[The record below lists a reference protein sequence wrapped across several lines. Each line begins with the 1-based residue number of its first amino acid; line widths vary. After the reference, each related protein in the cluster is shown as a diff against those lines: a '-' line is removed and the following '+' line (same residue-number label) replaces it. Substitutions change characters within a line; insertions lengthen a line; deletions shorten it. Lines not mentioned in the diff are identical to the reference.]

1 MTVLGSARGWVY
13 RLAENHFQDLM
24 SSKSFSFAML
34 SHPGRVRKGNEDMCA
49 ANPDIGAFVVC
60 DGMGG
65 AAAGEIASKMA
76 TDAFLASL
84 APPEDD
90 EDAPPRTPTPDV
102 RLDIAIRAANSSV
115 FNHAVKNPQ
124 NRGMGTTLVALLLRP
139 AHAGAAT
146 ALTLAHVGD
155 SRCYLFRGGALQL
168 LTADHS
174 LVEEQVRM
182 GELTALEAASHP
194 MRNIITRAVGSQ
206 PEVDPEIRHLDPLQ
220 GDIYLLASDGLTRD
234 LTDADLN
241 QTFQRFIALETAR
254 KRAAKPELSS
264 LCQTL
269 IDQANDAGGGDNI
282 TVLLLQLR

>member
-1 MTVLGSARGWVY
+1 MTVLGSARSSVY
-13 RLAENHFQDLM
+13 RFAENHFQKFM

-49 ANPDIGAFVVC
+49 ANPDLGAFIVC

-76 TDAFLASL
+76 TEAFLESL
-84 APPEDD
+84 APQLD

-102 RLDIAIRAANSSV
+102 RLDIAIREANASV
-115 FNHAVKNPQ
+115 FNHALLNPQ
-124 NRGMGTTLVALLLRP
+124 HRGMGTTLVALLLRP

-155 SRCYLFRGGALQL
+155 SRCYLFRNGALEL

-182 GELTALEAASHP
+182 GELTALQAASHP

-206 PEVDPEIRHLDPLQ
+206 AQVNPEIRHLEPQ
-220 GDIYLLASDGLTRD
+220 HGDIYLLASDGLTRD

-241 QTFQRFIALETAR
+241 QTFQRFLALEAAR